1 MARDEL
7 LWAGNNRG
15 ADTIERQLMPKTL
28 NRYAPTLLLAD
39 PKEIRAA
46 HLAEALRNKLPT
58 LTPQPLQM
66 RVQDAL
72 AKYPHV
78 SAAVLT
84 VDTMDATTEAL
95 NARRPSQWMSFQIVG
110 KGPGG
115 VTATLLGLQGTISPG
130 DHVTRES
137 VQLLLPA
144 LAEMSRAASSRDLTG
159 PDRVTAAVLQPLR
172 QVVSRKTVAHL
183 GEKERAPQDL
193 TGGPLSVAFGQTLFP
208 LLAVEAGGQDKFSK
222 QSALAMEMAGTL
234 PENAVF
240 ASSQSTATVVIALVQ
255 PRAVHFLRVALTRS
269 GKRSIAGV
277 SSFVAPAPQ
286 RAPSSA
292 AIFTD

>member
-144 LAEMSRAASSRDLTG
+144 LAEMSRAASSRDLAG

-193 TGGPLSVAFGQTLFP
+193 TGVLSVWPLVRPCFHCWRLKQEGRTNSRSSLPLPWKWPGHCLKTLSLPAVSPPP
-208 LLAVEAGGQDKFSK
+208 LLLSRLC
-222 QSALAMEMAGTL
+222 S
-234 PENAVF
+234 
-240 ASSQSTATVVIALVQ
+240 
-255 PRAVHFLRVALTRS
+255 
-269 GKRSIAGV
+269 
-277 SSFVAPAPQ
+277 PAP
-286 RAPSSA
+286 STSCGLL
-292 AIFTD
+292 